1 MFLCVRMYMSLI
13 HHRIVPCMSALSV
26 CVCVIVC
33 RRVLEYTHTHTRT
46 HTQGHVQDSMLEES
60 RSGGTAIGAD
70 TAGVQSRLDFFNT
83 CVVCVCVSFWVWV
96 WVLVWEWE

>member
-1 MFLCVRMYMSLI
+1 MYVFMCACVYELDPSPDCPLHACI
-13 HHRIVPCMSALSV
+13 V

-33 RRVLEYTHTHTRT
+33 LRVLEYNTHQHTRT

-83 CVVCVCVSFWVWV
+83 CGVCVCVCVSLSVSVSVWV
-96 WVLVWEWE
+96 